1 MPPTLQKIKTWTA
14 AHWREILIAL
24 CCLLMVFG
32 FWATAV
38 NTSWARIAA
47 LETIEPYGFAVHEQL
62 LYNFS
67 NSGDFYQTIHLG
79 YDNTWTWSGHR
90 AITLPLN
97 GLLYGLDPSPLW
109 LSKIQI
115 FWMLSGAIPAA
126 WLGRHVLGNVWGI
139 LLGAFFY
146 LMSPALMALALQ
158 DYQDLVLATPF
169 LMWTICA
176 MYSGSLYWVILGA
189 IIGCMPRE
197 ECVPLVLATAMVVY
211 PGNRRLWLRNIAAA
225 SGVAVFYFLVINGI
239 FPLQESQHDM
249 PLVNAIKQVTQ
260 WPPQLFLDG
269 WPYLGE
275 FYSLLWAPIGLLAIF
290 APEILLPGILLIFLH
305 MTVPWGHGVD
315 RSWGA
320 HVHHMGP
327 ALPFFTAAAI
337 VGTAR
342 LLKWLQKQTRIPRAT
357 ATVLSLSLAAYA
369 INWCANWG
377 DYYRLKSAFT
387 ITSPTYTH
395 PVWTLAENHLSPE
408 DIPIVSSKYAV
419 AVSSR
424 TRSYTYNESLYE
436 KAPGKGLAAGT
447 HLIADSRK
455 TPLIDWA
462 MAMPGAQKIAEEG
475 PFVLITW
482 TPGASDPSVRG
493 FSCQGT
499 YQNHQDMAQRSHAQ
513 LETARKA
520 AHRGESHKHIS
531 AECPASSQLPQCPE
545 NSGQHCTSC
554 CASSDHRPWPGMPAD
569 RNAIEG
575 VPPRKAPP
583 PPPKPRDGK
592 PAPPQKNP

>member
-1 MPPTLQKIKTWTA
+1 MPVYLKTLQAWLK

-24 CCLLMVFG
+24 CCVVMIFG

-38 NTSWARIAA
+38 STSWARIAA

-67 NSGDFYQTIHLG
+67 QNGDFFQTVHLG

-97 GLLYGLDPSPLW
+97 GLLYGIDPSPLW

-126 WLGRHVLGNVWGI
+126 WIGRHVLGNIWGI
-139 LLGAFFY
+139 LLGAFLY

-176 MYSGSLYWVILGA
+176 MYSGSIYWVILGA
-189 IIGCMPRE
+189 IVGCMPRE

-211 PGNRRLWLRNIAAA
+211 PGNRRVWLRNIATAA
-225 SGVAVFYFLVINGI
+225 GVVVFYFLVINGL

-337 VGTAR
+337 IGSGR
-342 LLKWLQKQTRIPRAT
+342 LLKWVHRQTRIPKVT
-357 ATVLSLSLAAYA
+357 APLLACALAAYA
-369 INWCANWG
+369 TNWSMNWG
-377 DYYRLKSAFT
+377 DYYRLKAGFS
-387 ITSPTYTH
+387 ITSPGYTH
-395 PVWTLAENHLSPE
+395 PVWTLTEEHLEPA
-408 DIPIVSSKYAV
+408 DIPILSSKYAV

-424 TRSYTYNESLYE
+424 SRSYTYNESLYE
-436 KAPGKGLAAGT
+436 KAPGKGLSVGT
-447 HLIADSRK
+447 HLIADIRM
-455 TPLIDWA
+455 TTVIEWG
-462 MAMPGAQKIAEEG
+462 MAMPGAEQIAQEG

-482 TPGASDPSVRG
+482 TKGAADPSVRSFPCKG
-493 FSCQGT
+493 E
-499 YQNHQDMAQRSHAQ
+499 YQRHQDLSQKTQQELANAREGAPGDTKYANI
-513 LETARKA
+513 TAK
-520 AHRGESHKHIS
+520 
-531 AECPASSQLPQCPE
+531 CPASSQQPQCPE
-545 NSGQHCTSC
+545 NSTQR
-554 CASSDHRPWPGMPAD
+554 CASSDHRPWPGMPSD

-592 PAPPQKNP
+592 PAPPQKTP